1 MYRPP
6 KLVEATIDGDGARH
20 DVAGEAPHRVVSA
33 ETAGKLSTMLTQVVQ
48 SGTGTNAQVPGYL
61 AAGKT
66 GTARKPL
73 EGARG
78 YSGNYVASFVGFVP
92 AQEPRLAA
100 VVVLDEPTPIYGG
113 QVSAPVF
120 SRIMQYALRLEK
132 IPPPAVA
139 PPAGAPG
146 SGPSHA
152 LDESTA
158 NDDPNVPTAATTSTT
173 KPAAPPT
180 TTTTRSSGS
189 TSKSTPTSTTTTTR
203 PRSRSSAETSSSTTT
218 ATTTTTT
225 GKPAKST
232 TPPTTSR
239 SPSGTSSTG
248 EGAGGGK
255 EGGTL
260 GPAEGRS
267 SPAPGKSGR

>member
-1 MYRPP
+1 LFEDHEPHPPINWTVTDILVNSSNVATIMVGQKLGKTRLDHYLRAFGFGKKTGVGFPGEPAGLLLDPAHWYVTSMGTVPIGNGLAVSALQMLQVYVTIANGGMYRQP

-33 ETAGKLSTMLTQVVQ
+33 ETAGKLSSMLTQVVQ

-139 PPAGAPG
+139 PPAAAPG
-146 SGPSHA
+146 AGPTHA

-158 NDDPNVPTAATTSTT
+158 SDDPNVPTAA
-173 KPAAPPT
+173 
-180 TTTTRSSGS
+180 
-189 TSKSTPTSTTTTTR
+189 
-203 PRSRSSAETSSSTTT
+203 
-218 ATTTTTT
+218 
-225 GKPAKST
+225 
-232 TPPTTSR
+232 
-239 SPSGTSSTG
+239 
-248 EGAGGGK
+248 
-255 EGGTL
+255 
-260 GPAEGRS
+260 
-267 SPAPGKSGR
+267 